1 MTNKEAIEQLK
12 ERLAITDYRQQIPE
26 YYEAI
31 EMAAEALEKQIPKKP
46 KHIGKID
53 ENGNAE
59 VECDCFASQD
69 VSIKTIKRVYCW
81 RCGQCLDWEG
91 IE

>member
-1 MTNKEAIEQLK
+1 MTNKEAIK
-12 ERLAITDYRQQIPE
+12 AIKCNYPPE
-26 YYEAI
+26 NYTILREALD
-31 EMAAEALEKQIPKKP
+31 MAMEALEKQMPKKP

-81 RCGQCLDWEG
+81 RCGQCLDWE
-91 IE
+91 ERDD